1 MLFSIKKCMLINK
14 TPTLLPIQ
22 KDFYSVMISER
33 KAKILDYSMK
43 QLMKLNGQK
52 LEQEEKHSNQGQN
65 CMLFGNS
72 AKGLF
77 L

>member
-1 MLFSIKKCMLINK
+1 MEKICMLINE

-43 QLMKLNGQK
+43 QLMKLNGQES
-52 LEQEEKHSNQGQN
+52 EQEELKSSG
-65 CMLFGNS
+65 
-72 AKGLF
+72 
-77 L
+77 

>member
-1 MLFSIKKCMLINK
+1 MLINE

-43 QLMKLNGQK
+43 QLMKLNGQES
-52 LEQEEKHSNQGQN
+52 EQEELKSSG
-65 CMLFGNS
+65 
-72 AKGLF
+72 
-77 L
+77 